1 MMPIAVG
8 ILILFSALLV
18 LAFSTLTYALRDF
31 SRPKLAEALK
41 HLGRERY
48 LKPTIDRAADL
59 ILVTA
64 LIRLIGNLLVVIAA
78 LHFFRRTM
86 LGEWAQYA
94 ATLAS
99 AGTISLFC
107 SVIVPH
113 AIAESSGER
122 AIART
127 IRLLMGLRIALYP
140 LTRITHVVQKI
151 VSRVADESPSDKHEQ
166 IDEEIAQ
173 EILSVVEEGEKE
185 GVVDRQEKQLI
196 ESVIGFTD
204 MTVAGV
210 MTPRASIIA
219 VPKNATLEQMR
230 KVIEECGHSRLPVID
245 GTLDRITGM
254 LYARDLMKQLGHPS
268 AVFNLDAAMRPVFYV
283 PETKPLSDLLQDF
296 RDQKV
301 HIAVVLDEYGSTAG
315 LVTIED
321 VLEQLVGEIR
331 DEHEPKGNPML
342 RRIDGQTVE
351 VDARLRLEDLNREL
365 GTNLLQGAG
374 YETVGGYVT
383 NVLGRIPAVGTSFVN
398 DGLTFSVA
406 DAEPQRIK
414 RVTVKTP
421 PRPLDAATQPA
432 GGQNVEAPPRESIP
446 KAVTST

>member
-1 MMPIAVG
+1 MTLIAVG
-8 ILILFSALLV
+8 IFILLSAVLV

-31 SRPKLAEALK
+31 SRPKLADALK
-41 HLGRERY
+41 RLGRLDY
-48 LKPTIDRAADL
+48 LQPTIDRTADL

-64 LIRLIGNLLVVIAA
+64 LIRLIGNLLVIIGA
-78 LHFFRRTM
+78 LHLLRRTT
-86 LGEWAQYA
+86 LSEWAQYA
-94 ATLAS
+94 VALVA

-113 AIAESSGER
+113 TIAESGGER

-127 IRLLMGLRIALYP
+127 IRLLMGLRVALFP
-140 LTRITHVVQKI
+140 LTLIMHVVQRF
-151 VSRVADESPSDKHEQ
+151 VSRVAHEPGSNQHAQ

-196 ESVIGFTD
+196 ESVMDFTD
-204 MTVAGV
+204 MTVANV

-219 VPKNATLEQMR
+219 IPKNATLDQVR
-230 KVIEECGHSRLPVID
+230 RAVEESGHSRLPVID
-245 GTLDRITGM
+245 GTLDRVCGM
-254 LYARDLMKQLGHPS
+254 LYARDLMKQLGQPS
-268 AVFNLDAAMRPVFYV
+268 AVFNLEASLRPVYYI

-301 HIAVVLDEYGSTAG
+301 HVAIVLDEYGSTAG

-331 DEHEPKGNPML
+331 DEHEPKGVPML
-342 RRIDGQTVE
+342 RRLDPQTVE
-351 VDARLRLEDLNREL
+351 ADARLRLEDLNREL
-365 GTNLLQGAG
+365 GTHLPEGAG

-383 NVLGRIPAVGTSFVN
+383 NVLGRIPAVGTSFDG
-398 DGLTFSVA
+398 DGLTFSVV
-406 DAEPQRIK
+406 DAEPQRVKRLTIK
-414 RVTVKTP
+414 IPQRP
-421 PRPLDAATQPA
+421 PEATAPAPDDAPRADATKA
-432 GGQNVEAPPRESIP
+432 ASAP
-446 KAVTST
+446 